1 MKVLSW
7 LRIASV
13 VSALMLSLPL
23 AAQSDTLRAVSCDA
37 CSEQQRIQKI
47 TAVAASPGESQV
59 YVIDAPAASLRL
71 YNVSINNEPG
81 SFHAT
86 VSETPVPAAAAA
98 AFAEVL
104 QRIPMTKEVNMHLVP
119 SGCVSEGTSFAANH
133 VSDQTCR
140 SHTYGTVR
148 DAFQNSVQGW
158 VMGPL
163 QQEFTLALTWTP
175 QDPRVIRIVVRT
187 QEGSTIVIDATV
199 GIEIT
204 GNLLLTDLRT
214 VRAHA
219 NGIDLPLQASDLRG
233 QTFTSTGAAMFADFR
248 RMFGNWSVDSGS
260 TCSTQQRIVCPPE
273 PGAPCT
279 VYVTCEP
286 PRP

>member
-13 VSALMLSLPL
+13 VSAVMLSLPL

-37 CSEQQRIQKI
+37 CSEQQRIQEI

-59 YVIDAPAASLRL
+59 YVIDAAAASIRL
-71 YNVSINNEPG
+71 YDVTIDKEPG
-81 SFHAT
+81 LFHVT
-86 VSETPVPAAAAA
+86 VSEAPVPAAATA

-140 SHTYGTVR
+140 SHTFETVR
-148 DAFQNSVQGW
+148 NAFRNSVQGW
-158 VMGPL
+158 IRGPL
-163 QQEFTLALTWTP
+163 ERAISEALTRTP
-175 QDPRVIRIVVRT
+175 QGPRVIRVVVRT
-187 QEGSTIVIDATV
+187 PDGSTIEIEATLQV
-199 GIEIT
+199 DIQ
-204 GNLLLTDLRT
+204 GNLILTDLRT

-248 RMFGNWSVDSGS
+248 RMFGNWSMDSS
-260 TCSTQQRIVCPPE
+260 SRCSTRQRIVCPPE
-273 PGAPCT
+273 PGAPCIS
-279 VYVTCEP
+279 YITCEP